1 MKWFFST
8 TGIAV
13 VLTALGFSY
22 GAAWVYFPDVG
33 DSPQIVVVF
42 GILMT
47 ATVFEWMRRD
57 ACARSFRRSPMLNV
71 AVIALPVVTVP
82 VYLFRTR
89 GFRGGVLG
97 TAVALTICLIS
108 SLSSWVG
115 GALVSWWQT

>member
-1 MKWFFST
+1 
-8 TGIAV
+8 
-13 VLTALGFSY
+13 
-22 GAAWVYFPDVG
+22 
-33 DSPQIVVVF
+33 
-42 GILMT
+42 MT
-47 ATVFEWMRRD
+47 ATVFE
-57 ACARSFRRSPMLNV
+57 

-89 GFRGGVLG
+89 GFRGGVLD